1 MTLITEECGMS
12 KQDDIFKWFRKT
24 VLKHGIDLNLDGL
37 PAIARYLGYTERNFY
52 IKVAKISFTVWQLKD
67 LVKQLHFTEEEKLKL
82 LE

>member
-1 MTLITEECGMS
+1 MK
-12 KQDDIFKWFRKT
+12 KQDDIFAWFRKT

-52 IKVAKISFTVWQLKD
+52 IKVQRINFSTWQLKD
-67 LVKQLHFTEEEKLKL
+67 LCRQLHFTEDEKLKL